1 MTAAYLDASAVVK
14 LFKLEMETPSLVA
27 ELSSHS
33 TWVSSELVAIEARG
47 TARRLG
53 NADLSA
59 GAEEVLN
66 KIELIEMTRSIRQ
79 RAGEAFF
86 PPLRALDAVHAST
99 VLALGDRID
108 AIFVY
113 DHDLRRAVAGEGLA
127 AASPGHPAN

>member
-1 MTAAYLDASAVVK
+1 MTAAYLGASAVVK
-14 LFKLEMETPSLVA
+14 LFRRERETRALVA

-33 TWVSSELVAIEARG
+33 TWV
-47 TARRLG
+47 
-53 NADLSA
+53 
-59 GAEEVLN
+59 
-66 KIELIEMTRSIRQ
+66 IRQ

-86 PPLRALDAVHAST
+86 PKLGALDAVHAAT

-113 DHDLRRAVAGEGLA
+113 DHDLRQAVAGEGLA